1 MHPSTEVRPYCSEE
15 IMTNKGGGVCPE
27 TSVLR
32 SNSSVREGSGLS
44 KSHNVTKKPFYKG
57 RFKEIAREMAAKP
70 IYGNGAHWIKLYNG
84 GRLVECKIHSGGCIS
99 EFNEQDK
106 DEGKVRGKITK
117 WSRKSQLNFKYKLS
131 TLDQSKL
138 SEALEITV
146 TYPKEFPCADDH
158 EVYKRD
164 LQLLQMWLLRRG
176 FCGAWKLEFQSRGA
190 PHFHILAIPPEKLK
204 GLTELR
210 EAIAEQW
217 YRIVGSEDPKHLR
230 AGTEVSTIKSSEG
243 IIGYMAS
250 YMAKKDQT
258 LPNNF
263 TGRYW
268 GFINKKALK
277 TPFKLNRL
285 L

>member
-1 MHPSTEVRPYCSEE
+1 
-15 IMTNKGGGVCPE
+15 MTNKGGGVCPE

-70 IYGNGAHWIKLYNG
+70 IYGNGTHWIKLYKG
-84 GRLVECKIHSGGCIS
+84 GRLVECKIHSGGCVS
-99 EFNEQDK
+99 EFNEQDAN
-106 DEGKVRGKITK
+106 EGNVRGKITK
-117 WSRKSQLNFKYKLS
+117 WSRKSQMRFKQKLA
-131 TLDQSKL
+131 TLEQNKL
-138 SEALEITV
+138 SEALEITL

-158 EVYKRD
+158 ETYKTH
-164 LQLLQMWLLRRG
+164 LGYMSMWLQRRG
-176 FCGAWKLEFQSRGA
+176 FSGAWKLEFQTRGA
-190 PHFHILAIPPEKLK
+190 PHYHILAIPPNKLK
-204 GLTELR
+204 GLGELR
-210 EAIAEQW
+210 KAIAEQW
-217 YRIVGSEDPKHLR
+217 YRIVRSEDPKHLK
-230 AGTEVSTIKSSEG
+230 AGTEVSTIKSPEG

-268 GFINKKALK
+268 GFINK
-277 TPFKLNRL
+277 RQCHS
-285 L
+285 